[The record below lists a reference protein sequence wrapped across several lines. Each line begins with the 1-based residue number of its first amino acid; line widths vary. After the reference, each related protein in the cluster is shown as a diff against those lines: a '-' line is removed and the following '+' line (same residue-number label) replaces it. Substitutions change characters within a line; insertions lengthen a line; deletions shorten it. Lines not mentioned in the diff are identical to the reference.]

1 MINSN
6 LLISVDGVLLY
17 PFANPAFCSVSAIA
31 LLGDNLDNTVA
42 DRARSGKRQAYLVS
56 LIFNGRTAELI
67 FPNSFE
73 GPGR

>member
-6 LLISVDGVLLY
+6 LLISVDGVLLH
-17 PFANPAFCSVSAIA
+17 PFANPAFCSVS

-42 DRARSGKRQAYLVS
+42 DRARSGKRQAYLVL

-67 FPNSFE
+67 FPNSLE